1 MSMTSCLRAALLLFA
16 LLPAL
21 AGFGLDV
28 PPLTGRVVDRAGV
41 FGTGGAAEIENAI
54 REFEQATGGG
64 QMAVLTVKTLDGTPI
79 ETFGIAVMDKWKIGR
94 KDKDDGVILII
105 AVDDRKT
112 RLEVGYGF
120 EGAINDARAGDVLR
134 SLAPYFRENRYA
146 AGTVHAVGMV
156 QKFVTGKAPEG
167 LAETEPEEERTPEP
181 GGGSFWPILI
191 FIVIFLV
198 ATRGAGGFFIGG
210 GGGGGGFSGGGA
222 AAAVFPAEEAAAAAA
237 EPRAAGK
244 LVPLHFTAE
253 PQARGRAVSRQ
264 QLPSHPR
271 QETAPPAW
279 CRDGPTA
286 SYFERAKL

>member
-28 PPLTGRVVDRAGV
+28 PPLTGRVVDRAGI

-156 QKFVTGKAPEG
+156 QKFVTGKAPED
-167 LAETEPEEERTPEP
+167 LAETEPEKERTPES

-210 GGGGGGFSGGGA
+210 GGGGGGFSGGG
-222 AAAVFPAEEAAAAAA
+222 
-237 EPRAAGK
+237 G
-244 LVPLHFTAE
+244 
-253 PQARGRAVSRQ
+253 RGGGFSGGGGR
-264 QLPSHPR
+264 
-271 QETAPPAW
+271 
-279 CRDGPTA
+279 GGGGGA
-286 SYFERAKL
+286 SGGW

>member
-94 KDKDDGVILII
+94 KGKDDGVILII

-167 LAETEPEEERTPEP
+167 LAEMEPEEERTPES

-210 GGGGGGFSGGGA
+210 GGEGGGFSGGG
-222 AAAVFPAEEAAAAAA
+222 
-237 EPRAAGK
+237 G
-244 LVPLHFTAE
+244 
-253 PQARGRAVSRQ
+253 RGGGFSGGGGR
-264 QLPSHPR
+264 
-271 QETAPPAW
+271 
-279 CRDGPTA
+279 GGGGGA
-286 SYFERAKL
+286 SGGW